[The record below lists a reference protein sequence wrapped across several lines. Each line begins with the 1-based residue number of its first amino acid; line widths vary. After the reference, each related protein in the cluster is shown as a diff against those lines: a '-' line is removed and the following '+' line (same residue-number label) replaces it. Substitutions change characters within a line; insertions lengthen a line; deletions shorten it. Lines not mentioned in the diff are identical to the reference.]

1 MGDFDFDKK
10 LPAEKYFV
18 PADNVEDQMSEFEK
32 QASQPNEAESEDI
45 DITSYIPH
53 IQGREWIIS
62 ETDLSW
68 ISTGCYILGT
78 GGGGSPYGH
87 MLRLREIMRSGGVVK
102 VISPDDLQDSNL
114 VACGGG
120 KGSPT
125 VSIEKL
131 PGDE

>member
-1 MGDFDFDKK
+1 VGDFDFDKK

-32 QASQPNEAESEDI
+32 QTSQPNEAELEDI

-62 ETDLSW
+62 ETDLAW